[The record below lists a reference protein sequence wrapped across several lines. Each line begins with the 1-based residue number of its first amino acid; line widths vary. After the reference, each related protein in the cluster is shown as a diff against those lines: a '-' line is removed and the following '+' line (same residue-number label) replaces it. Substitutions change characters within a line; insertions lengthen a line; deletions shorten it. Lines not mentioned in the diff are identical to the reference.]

1 MFEIDPGVSM
11 DLQYLLDLEEIKQL
25 RYSFSWALETSTPDD
40 LADLFTEDG
49 WIEVGPWGR
58 MVGRDAIRRGYG
70 RAYRDSEP
78 WTAMHAV
85 TNPRIR
91 ISGDEATGTWYLL
104 DCVTTVVESNS
115 LRILGIYDETY
126 RRVDGAWKMTSL
138 TLRFKWSHDIGHV
151 TPDNPMRV
159 LKRDSEG

>member
-1 MFEIDPGVSM
+1 M

-25 RYSFSWALETSTPDD
+25 RYSFSWALETSAPDD

-58 MVGRDAIRRGYG
+58 MNGREKIRSGYG
-70 RAYRDSEP
+70 KAYRDAEP

-91 ISGDEATGTWYLL
+91 IHGDEATGTWYLQDRVIVPDFNFML
-104 DCVTTVVESNS
+104 YGAAFYHD
-115 LRILGIYDETY
+115 RY
-126 RRVDGAWKMTSL
+126 RRTPDGWRISATGYERTYEVTMSTESI
-138 TLRFKWSHDIGHV
+138 TRFKVKPGEALNI
-151 TPDNPMRV
+151 
-159 LKRDSEG
+159 